1 MFESDAK
8 HMANDVNEI
17 LIDIAEKEG
26 AMSKTDAKQFI
37 ENLGKKSRYLQ
48 DVWSWSALLCVFQFD
63 REL

>member
-48 DVWSWSALLCVFQFD
+48 DVWS
-63 REL
+63 

>member
-1 MFESDAK
+1 
-8 HMANDVNEI
+8 MANDVNEI

-48 DVWSWSALLCVFQFD
+48 DVWS
-63 REL
+63 